1 MLKESNKEKEKKLVR
16 RKFRSLGP
24 NYVWHLDGH
33 NKLKPF
39 DFLVH
44 GSILMVFQEICYGY
58 WRGYIIKQSTRDHV
72 IILSKTCKKT

>member
-1 MLKESNKEKEKKLVR
+1 MKAFELNVEGVQQRKRKKLVR

-44 GSILMVFQEICYGY
+44 GSILMVFQEI
-58 WRGYIIKQSTRDHV
+58 
-72 IILSKTCKKT
+72 